1 MMATTSLGI
10 SSSTAVFPSQKIVDG
25 ALPSSSSSLLPRP
38 LMSKRK
44 WHSTSWGCSLSTRA
58 TFSRPSSSFSEGGRQ
73 QCVEG
78 GNSSSGSA
86 IAMQYK
92 NASAAAVD
100 RGVRPLVTDP
110 AATDAAAACGLF
122 EGADEPSSCTDG
134 GEPSFVVAEFG
145 GSSPKLLHVAV
156 DVDEGIALFYT
167 ERNDSTADRIAGFLC
182 FSSFF
187 FTYFRLKRSVQFG
200 AVLSQLLY
208 IAQCEEV

>member
-1 MMATTSLGI
+1 MATTSLGI

-44 WHSTSWGCSLSTRA
+44 WHSTSWGASWSTRA

-78 GNSSSGSA
+78 SSSSGSA
-86 IAMQYK
+86 IAMHYK

-110 AATDAAAACGLF
+110 AASDAAAACGLF

-167 ERNDSTADRIAGFLC
+167 ERNDSTADRIAVFLC

-187 FTYFRLKRSVQFG
+187 FTYFPLKRLVQFG
-200 AVLSQLLY
+200 AVLIQLPY
-208 IAQCEEV
+208 VAQCEEV

>member
-1 MMATTSLGI
+1 
-10 SSSTAVFPSQKIVDG
+10 
-25 ALPSSSSSLLPRP
+25 
-38 LMSKRK
+38 
-44 WHSTSWGCSLSTRA
+44 
-58 TFSRPSSSFSEGGRQ
+58 
-73 QCVEG
+73 
-78 GNSSSGSA
+78 
-86 IAMQYK
+86 MQYK
-92 NASAAAVD
+92 NASAGAVD

-187 FTYFRLKRSVQFG
+187 FTYFPLKRLVQFG
-200 AVLSQLLY
+200 AVLIQLLY